1 MCDEDGQ
8 GRKAPAREGDH
19 HEEAEQIRTR
29 SAPQRQRPRESWHRE
44 ANSIR
49 RTRAAREAGNGRHR
63 EKGRRQNREGRT
75 ATAAGGVSFR
85 PRETGLP
92 LLRQRRSRAVVHQ
105 APRRSLPRL
114 FQTALRFR
122 GTKREHNSNPQSSNG
137 QVILLRGREELVKVT
152 FDPVGPVLNYKGMT
166 M

>member
-1 MCDEDGQ
+1 M
-8 GRKAPAREGDH
+8 KKPH
-19 HEEAEQIRTR
+19 K
-29 SAPQRQRPRESWHRE
+29 SAPEAHRKGNGQE
-44 ANSIR
+44 RLGTANPIPSG

-63 EKGRRQNREGRT
+63 EEGRRQNREGRT
-75 ATAAGGVSFR
+75 PTAAGSVRFR

-122 GTKREHNSNPQSSNG
+122 GTKREHTSNPQSGNG
-137 QVILLRGREELVKVT
+137 
-152 FDPVGPVLNYKGMT
+152 
-166 M
+166 

>member
-1 MCDEDGQ
+1 MKKP
-8 GRKAPAREGDH
+8 RK
-19 HEEAEQIRTR
+19 
-29 SAPQRQRPRESWHRE
+29 SAPEAHLNGNGQESLGT
-44 ANSIR
+44 ANPIPSDEPALR
-49 RTRAAREAGNGRHR
+49 REAGNGRHR
-63 EKGRRQNREGRT
+63 EEGRRQNREGRT
-75 ATAAGGVSFR
+75 ATAAGGVRFR

-137 QVILLRGREELVKVT
+137 
-152 FDPVGPVLNYKGMT
+152 
-166 M
+166 